1 MRRVLIGDLM
11 AAAAV
16 LPSAPQGQRA
26 QLAQNILCQTDAAH
40 RYFKRFG
47 RPHPLWGDGSLL
59 TRALASPRRIAPDLS
74 DANFLHLLALM
85 TLALAHHKSSRSR
98 DFDLPDL

>member
-16 LPSAPQGQRA
+16 LPSAPRGQRA
-26 QLAQNILCQTDAAH
+26 QLAQKIVTEADAAH

-47 RPHPLWGDGSLL
+47 RPHLLWGDGSLL
-59 TRALASPRRIAPDLS
+59 TRALASPRRIAPDLADS
-74 DANFLHLLALM
+74 DFLHLFALM
-85 TLALAHHKSSRSR
+85 TLALAHHKSPQGR
-98 DFDLPDL
+98 DFNLPVL